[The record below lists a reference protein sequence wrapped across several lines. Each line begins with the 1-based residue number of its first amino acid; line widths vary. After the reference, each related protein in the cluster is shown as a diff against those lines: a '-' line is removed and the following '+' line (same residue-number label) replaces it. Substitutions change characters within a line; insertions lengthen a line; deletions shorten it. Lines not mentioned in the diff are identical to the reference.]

1 MNDFQLLQKEYN
13 NCKTKLQNDARQK
26 KLVENWYNLA
36 QIVFEKIKLAYRT
49 NEITDPE
56 KLKSSFELTALSDI
70 DIDYLRDFLI
80 GKGFP
85 SENLTIYREDTESIV
100 VEISLL

>member
-13 NCKTKLQNDARQK
+13 SCKIRLQNATKQK
-26 KLVENWYNLA
+26 ELVENWYKLA
-36 QIVFEKIKLAYRT
+36 QIIFEKIKLAYRT

-56 KLKSSFELTALSDI
+56 KLKSSVELTALSDI
-70 DIDYLRDFLI
+70 DISYLRDFLTK
-80 GKGFP
+80 KGFP
-85 SENLTIYREDTESIV
+85 SENLTIYREDTEDIV